1 VIHHYFTAFF
11 YDFQE
16 LVENKLKIFFFQFEG
31 ITIDISEESKIIFF
45 FNERIKSY
53 SDAYYTIF
61 FLLIILVEKF
71 KLQNCHLL
79 FAKKIRT

>member
-45 FNERIKSY
+45 LMNELKATVTLTTLY
-53 SDAYYTIF
+53 F
-61 FLLIILVEKF
+61 FY
-71 KLQNCHLL
+71 
-79 FAKKIRT
+79 